1 MPPRRRFTVQH
12 VGRRRRSAA
21 RGMARLGFSAAI
33 IAVVL
38 GLKRDTAQAIVA
50 ARLAPASLWSAAE
63 QALFREGRG

>member
-1 MPPRRRFTVQH
+1 MRRRFTIER

-21 RGMARLGFSAAI
+21 RGMARIGFPAGI

-38 GLKRDTAQAIVA
+38 GLKRETAIAIVQ
-50 ARLAPASLWSAAE
+50 ARHAPASLWSAAE